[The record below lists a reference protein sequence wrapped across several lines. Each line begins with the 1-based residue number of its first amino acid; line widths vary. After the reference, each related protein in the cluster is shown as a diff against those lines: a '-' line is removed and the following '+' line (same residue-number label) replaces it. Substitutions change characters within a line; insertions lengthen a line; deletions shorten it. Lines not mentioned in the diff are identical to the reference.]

1 MFVDAIK
8 KDRFYPHLVEAIPE
22 LHFKMILER
31 PVLASKASSLTRY
44 LDCSLIAA
52 MTIFWL

>member
-31 PVLASKASSLTRY
+31 PVLASKASSLTEFWG
-44 LDCSLIAA
+44 CSLIAA
-52 MTIFWL
+52 MTIFLL